1 MCQVRQ
7 NVTHRSS
14 SGTIWHKRGGVV
26 PSKVRCRVR
35 AECDG
40 IPQRLRR
47 EPRLHLRV
55 TPSGDL
61 GCKFLTP
68 KCVRSTQES
77 SGFIL
82 HSLGSEEIPHRH
94 WLCFNG
100 GNRSGFVMCIE
111 TRSVPA
117 RACVAILLNHSLPPD
132 NRAGGFWSGVR
143 GTCSHN

>member
-1 MCQVRQ
+1 MSHIEV
-7 NVTHRSS
+7 S
-14 SGTIWHKRGGVV
+14 SGTIWHKRGAWCPPRFAVDFV
-26 PSKVRCRVR
+26 
-35 AECDG
+35 
-40 IPQRLRR
+40 Q
-47 EPRLHLRV
+47 EPPIASTGHARWR
-55 TPSGDL
+55 DL

-68 KCVRSTQES
+68 KCVRSAQES

-82 HSLGSEEIPHRH
+82 RSLGSEEIPHRH
-94 WLCFNG
+94 RLCFNG

-117 RACVAILLNHSLPPD
+117 RACVAILLNHNLPPD